1 MAFCSKCGNQIADG
15 SKFCDKCGASVN
27 GANTKN
33 TNNTA
38 KNIADSV
45 ENLGAKI
52 ADFNNTSDYTSEYDQ
67 TDIAANKAFAVL
79 SYLGILVLIPILAAP
94 NSKFARFHSNQG
106 LVFLIASIAANVVLT
121 ILRIVSYAIA
131 EPLGTIFSVIT
142 VLVSI
147 LIIVLAII
155 GIVNAAQGKAKEL
168 PLIGK
173 IRILK

>member
-27 GANTKN
+27 GGDTKN

-38 KNIADSV
+38 KNISDSV
-45 ENLGAKI
+45 EDLGAKI
-52 ADFNNTSDYTSEYDQ
+52 AGFNNTSDYTSDYDK
-67 TDIAANKAFAVL
+67 TDIDNNKAFAVL
-79 SYLGILVLIPILAAP
+79 AYLGILILIPILAAP

-106 LVFLIASIAANVVLT
+106 LVFIISSIAVNIVVS

-131 EPLGTIFSVIT
+131 DPLGKIFSVIT
-142 VLVSI
+142 GIVAI
-147 LIIVLAII
+147 LILVIGII